1 MSIQYNSVLILSY
14 FFICFLALILNWISK
29 GSINK
34 LLFSS
39 YRNSLLSP
47 LTYVR
52 LITHSIGHSNWS
64 HFMNNFLYILLI
76 GPMIEEKFGTIPLL
90 KMMLITSLVIG
101 IFNFIFSKRGIIG
114 ASGIVFMLITLSSA
128 VNLENGKIPLSLIL
142 VCLFF
147 VVNEIISSIFKK
159 DNVSHISH
167 FIGALCG
174 IAFIFYPILYRW

>member
-1 MSIQYNSVLILSY
+1 MSIQYNSILILSY
-14 FFICFLALILNWISK
+14 FFICFSALILNSVTK
-29 GSINK
+29 GKSNN

-39 YRNSLLSP
+39 YRNTLLSP

-52 LITHSIGHSNWS
+52 LVTHSIGHSNWS
-64 HFMNNFLYILLI
+64 HFMNNFIYILLV
-76 GPMIEEKFGTIPLL
+76 GPMIEEKYGSVTLL

-101 IFNFIFSKRGIIG
+101 LFNFIFSKRGIIG

-128 VNLENGKIPLSLIL
+128 VNLENGKIPLTLIL

-147 VVNEIISSIFKK
+147 VISELIDIIFKR

-167 FIGALCG
+167 FIGAVCG
-174 IAFIFYPILYRW
+174 IIFVFYPI

>member
-1 MSIQYNSVLILSY
+1 MSIQYNSILILSY
-14 FFICFLALILNWISK
+14 FFICFSALILNLITK
-29 GSINK
+29 GKTNN

-39 YRNSLLSP
+39 YRNTLLSP

-52 LITHSIGHSNWS
+52 LVTHSIGHSNWS
-64 HFMNNFLYILLI
+64 HFMNNFIYILLV
-76 GPMIEEKFGTIPLL
+76 GPMIEEKYGSVTLL

-101 IFNFIFSKRGIIG
+101 LFNFIFSKRGIIG

-128 VNLENGKIPLSLIL
+128 VNLENGKIPLTLIL

-147 VVNEIISSIFKK
+147 VISEIVDIVIKR

-167 FIGALCG
+167 FIGAVCG
-174 IAFIFYPILYRW
+174 IIFVFYPI